1 MRSRKRSVERLD
13 EPIVEIHMVGGI
25 HPDLPFSYYVELLRG
40 IKEVRPEV
48 HIQAFTCVEIA
59 HLAGLCGESVGQT
72 LDILREAGLDS
83 MPGGGAE
90 VFSSRIRERTCA
102 DKLPGQDWLEVAKTA
117 HRQGFRTNATML
129 YGHIETYEER
139 LEHLD
144 ALRRAQD
151 ETGGFLAFIPLAF
164 HPKNTELAA
173 LSSTTGID
181 DLKNIAVARLLLD
194 NFDHIK
200 AYWVM
205 IGPKLAQIAL
215 SFGADDLDGT
225 VKEEV
230 ITHMAGAETDQA
242 IGSETLI
249 RLITEAGR
257 IPVER
262 TTLYEVID
270 VHSSSERANAMND
283 RIIDDVLE
291 GSRLSDDQFLQ
302 LYSEAD
308 LHQLGYL
315 AAEARKKKHPEKV
328 VTYVIDRNVN
338 YTDICISACKF
349 CAFYKQPASGEGYLL
364 SREELKKKIDET
376 LALGG
381 TQILLQGGLHPD
393 LQLDYY
399 EDLVSFIK
407 SCGINVHG
415 FSPPEIHHFSTI
427 SGLPVTEV
435 LDRLIAAGLDS
446 IPGGGAEILTDRVRQ
461 AGGAE
466 KMQCRSVA

>member
-1 MRSRKRSVERLD
+1 MKNLIESSGLEDIHQKVLAGERLSLADGLRLYQSPDILAVGWLANLVRERLNGNKAYFIYNQHINYSNICTNLCKFCAFGRKKEDGLAYEMTIDEVRDKVRQRLD

-25 HPDLPFSYYVELLRG
+25 HPDLPFSYYTDLLHG
-40 IKEVRPEV
+40 IKEVRPAV

-59 HLAGLCGESVGQT
+59 HLASLAKESVGTT
-72 LDILREAGLDS
+72 LEILREAGLDS

-102 DKLPGQDWLEVAKTA
+102 DKLPGEDWIEVAKTA
-117 HRQGFRTNATML
+117 HRHGFRTNATML
-129 YGHIETYEER
+129 YGHIETFQER

-164 HPKNTELAA
+164 HPKNTELSSLA
-173 LSSTTGID
+173 STTGMD
-181 DLKNIAVARLLLD
+181 DLRNIAVARLMLD

-257 IPVER
+257 VPVER
-262 TTLYEVID
+262 TTLY
-270 VHSSSERANAMND
+270 
-283 RIIDDVLE
+283 DVLE
-291 GSRLSDDQFLQ
+291 VHDGNL
-302 LYSEAD
+302 
-308 LHQLGYL
+308 
-315 AAEARKKKHPEKV
+315 KV
-328 VTYVIDRNVN
+328 
-338 YTDICISACKF
+338 
-349 CAFYKQPASGEGYLL
+349 
-364 SREELKKKIDET
+364 
-376 LALGG
+376 
-381 TQILLQGGLHPD
+381 
-393 LQLDYY
+393 
-399 EDLVSFIK
+399 
-407 SCGINVHG
+407 
-415 FSPPEIHHFSTI
+415 
-427 SGLPVTEV
+427 
-435 LDRLIAAGLDS
+435 
-446 IPGGGAEILTDRVRQ
+446 GA
-461 AGGAE
+461 
-466 KMQCRSVA
+466 